1 MDNLETLN
9 NNNITDINEL
19 KFYQWGTLVIISKRN
34 SGKTVLI
41 KNLILNICNNFQY
54 NAIFLFSETGFLEKD
69 EWSYVDEFY
78 KTDDIEEKVGKIL
91 EYQKIELEKKGKKK
105 LKSIILIL
113 DDIKINSKNSTN
125 LNLVFSLGRHL
136 NILIII
142 STQYCKSF

>member
-9 NNNITDINEL
+9 NNNITNINDL
-19 KFYQWGTLVIISKRN
+19 IFYQWGTLVIISKRN

-91 EYQKIELEKKGKKK
+91 EYQKIQLEKVKIKKK

-125 LNLVFSLGRHL
+125 LNLVFS
-136 NILIII
+136 
-142 STQYCKSF
+142 